1 MGNAGR
7 MGLLMEEGEVCDA
20 SRTLRSSTT
29 HLKEKNN
36 NLDMTPPVL
45 PCLLKESIINLTLSL
60 ALPIS
65 EAQPPPSCR
74 GKMWCKLLNLE
85 WSDVFNT

>member
-7 MGLLMEEGEVCDA
+7 MGLLMEEGEACDA

-29 HLKEKNN
+29 HLKEINS
-36 NLDMTPPVL
+36 NLGMTPLVL

-65 EAQPPPSCR
+65 EAQPPPFCR
-74 GKMWCKLLNLE
+74 GKMWYKLLNLE
-85 WSDVFNT
+85 